1 MMRRFAVCLLLCFLV
16 YTNAVDAEI
25 SSVEAPVKNIIIMIG
40 DGMGFQHV
48 ASARLGAKQPLVMDT
63 ALVKGSL
70 ATHTID
76 GCVTDS
82 GAGGTALAAGFKTAH
97 YHIGVDPDGNNLY
110 LISEAARDVG
120 KAVGIVTNARL
131 TDATPAAFSAH
142 VPHRDLEDQIAV
154 AQMRSGFDL
163 FLGGGAEQYYSHC
176 ESLGLRPIDVAVE
189 NGFQIAA
196 DKMELDKADRLPLL
210 GLFARK
216 DMTAE
221 RYRRLLTKEPS
232 LAQMTEKALELL
244 SQREAGFFLMVEGA
258 LIDKRSHINE
268 RSSIPLEV
276 AAFDNAVAV
285 CVDFAEKH
293 PGTLVIVTADHETG
307 GLTILDDGQ
316 IRFTSIGHTNAQ
328 VPLFVFGDG
337 ADAFADASDNTDVV
351 RAAFQLG
358 RMVFPDQPSASS
370 F

>member
-1 MMRRFAVCLLLCFLV
+1 
-16 YTNAVDAEI
+16 
-25 SSVEAPVKNIIIMIG
+25 
-40 DGMGFQHV
+40 
-48 ASARLGAKQPLVMDT
+48 
-63 ALVKGSL
+63 
-70 ATHTID
+70 
-76 GCVTDS
+76 
-82 GAGGTALAAGFKTAH
+82 
-97 YHIGVDPDGNNLY
+97 
-110 LISEAARDVG
+110 
-120 KAVGIVTNARL
+120 
-131 TDATPAAFSAH
+131 
-142 VPHRDLEDQIAV
+142 
-154 AQMRSGFDL
+154 
-163 FLGGGAEQYYSHC
+163 
-176 ESLGLRPIDVAVE
+176 
-189 NGFQIAA
+189 
-196 DKMELDKADRLPLL
+196 
-210 GLFARK
+210 
-216 DMTAE
+216 MTAE